1 MKHFLFILI
10 ILFCFSS
17 KAQQV
22 MMDRGI
28 RVADLWCFPLLT
40 DSLSYYYLPNES
52 SLALDKEQNPQF
64 SLIRYV
70 INKAEKSTQSSS
82 IQKADGGAILHFLVK
97 YDTPLE
103 IVKSAETKLREISG
117 NDAVKL
123 KGPIIFEQGNYALI
137 STILTKD
144 GKEKNML
151 MATGSAP
158 VLEGSKIALS
168 FDLEPE
174 TSTLL
179 LESFKMATPDISIV
193 FDMEF
198 AGVSDAFDAE
208 MIVDWDKVQK
218 SQHIKAGG
226 KVYFV
231 SADVDLLFNELKTES
246 AITLIT
252 SGEDS
257 NMQALIDRMYEKLT
271 DLFFKEAEKSEVPP
285 TIKEDVAS
293 GISKVID
300 KLSKS
305 MPISLHGAYAMRDLR
320 TTGYSKM
327 NFNSR
332 APVKR
337 HHYIVF
343 NMGDLHNKYGDNP
356 NYFKTVSLDDPD
368 FQQRIIYVGVDGT
381 MVNEMGKMINN
392 VTVTLKKEHQG
403 GDQTM
408 QEILVTPESL
418 KKDGFAPQMVYGS
431 KADADRMEW
440 LNYSYRTNWKFS
452 GGGTYITDW
461 QTESSSMINLFS
473 PFKRTNVQLIG
484 DENTLTEAGVRAA
497 IIQFS
502 YSFFGE
508 TRTARLVWKP
518 GESIDE
524 KTVNLT
530 LPMNSEN
537 YSYKI
542 TWVKSDGNRQT
553 KEGEDSSGLIFI
565 DEF

>member
-1 MKHFLFILI
+1 MKKYLFILF
-10 ILFCFSS
+10 ILSGLNCH
-17 KAQQV
+17 AQQV

-28 RVADLWCFPLLT
+28 RAANLWCFPLLS

-52 SLALDKEQNPQF
+52 SLAMDEQQNPQF

-70 INKAEKSTQSSS
+70 INQAGKTAQSNS
-82 IQKADGGAILHFLVK
+82 IQKAGGGAILHFLVK
-97 YDTPLE
+97 YDTPPQK
-103 IVKSAETKLREISG
+103 VADAETKLREIMG
-117 NDAVKL
+117 NEEIKL
-123 KGPIIFEQGNYALI
+123 KGPILFQRGNYALV

-144 GKEKNML
+144 GKEKNIL
-151 MATGSAP
+151 MASGSAP

-198 AGVSDAFDAE
+198 AGVSDAFNAE

-231 SADVDLLFNELKTES
+231 SADVDLLFKELRTES
-246 AITLIT
+246 AITLTT
-252 SGEDS
+252 SGEDA

-271 DLFFKEAEKSEVPP
+271 DLFFKEAEKSEIPP

-305 MPISLHGAYAMRDLR
+305 MPYSVHGAYAMRDLK
-320 TTGYSKM
+320 TSGYSKM

-332 APVKR
+332 SPVKR

-343 NMGDLHNKYGDNP
+343 NMGNLYQKYGDNP
-356 NYFKTVSLDDPD
+356 KYFKTVSMDDPD
-368 FQQRIIYVGVDGT
+368 FQQRLIHVGVDGSL
-381 MVNEMGKMINN
+381 VDEMGKMINN
-392 VTVTLKKEHQG
+392 VTVTLKKEHENG
-403 GDQTM
+403 EQTL
-408 QEILVTPESL
+408 QEILLTPDVV
-418 KKDGFAPQMVYGS
+418 KTDGFAPQMVYGS
-431 KADADRMEW
+431 KADTDRMQW
-440 LNYSYRTNWKFS
+440 LNYNYRTNWKFS
-452 GGGTYITDW
+452 GGGTYTTEWED
-461 QTESSSMINLFS
+461 ESSSMINLFS
-473 PFKRTNVQLIG
+473 PFKRTTIQLIG
-484 DENTLTEAGVRAA
+484 DEKTLTEAGVRAA
-497 IIQFS
+497 IVQFT
-502 YSFFGE
+502 YNFFEE

-518 GESIDE
+518 GDIIDE
-524 KTVNLT
+524 KMVDLT
-530 LPMNSEN
+530 LPLNSEQ

-542 TWVKSDGNRQT
+542 TWIKTDGSRQF
-553 KEGEDSSGLIFI
+553 KESEDNSGLVFI

>member
-1 MKHFLFILI
+1 MKKYLFILF
-10 ILFCFSS
+10 ILFAYYGQ
-17 KAQQV
+17 AQQV

-28 RVADLWCFPLLT
+28 RASGLWCFPLLS

-52 SLALDKEQNPQF
+52 SLAVDDQQNPQF

-70 INKAEKSTQSSS
+70 INEVEKSAQNT
-82 IQKADGGAILHFLVK
+82 IQKAGGGAILNFLVT
-97 YDTPLE
+97 YDTPKEMITDAQEKLLE
-103 IVKSAETKLREISG
+103 ITG
-117 NDAVKL
+117 NENVKL
-123 KGPIIFEQGNYALI
+123 KGPVIFDKGNYALV

-151 MATGSAP
+151 MASGVAP

-168 FDLEPE
+168 FELDPE

-198 AGVSDAFDAE
+198 SGVSDAFDAE
-208 MIVDWDKVQK
+208 MLVNWDKVQK

-231 SADVDLLFNELKTES
+231 SADVDLLFNHLKTES
-246 AITLIT
+246 AITLTT
-252 SGEDS
+252 SGEDV

-271 DLFFKEAEKSEVPP
+271 NLFFKEIEKSEVPS

-305 MPISLHGAYAMRDLR
+305 MPYSLHGAYAMRNLK
-320 TTGYSKM
+320 TTGHSKL

-343 NMGDLHNKYGDNP
+343 NMGNLYDKYGQNP
-356 NYFKTVSLDDPD
+356 NYFKTVSMDDPD
-368 FQQRIIYVGVDGT
+368 FQQRIVHVGVDGT
-381 MVNEMGKMINN
+381 LVNEMGKMINN
-392 VTVTLKKEHQG
+392 VTVTLKKDHQNG
-403 GDQTM
+403 EQTL
-408 QEILVTPESL
+408 QEILVTPQTL
-418 KKDGFAPQMVYGS
+418 QKDGLSLNMVYGS
-431 KADADRMEW
+431 KADNDRLKW
-440 LNYSYRTNWKFS
+440 LDYQFQTNWKFS
-452 GGGTYITDW
+452 GGGTFITDW
-461 QTESSSMINLFS
+461 QKESASMINLFS
-473 PFKRTNVQLIG
+473 PYKRTNVQLFG
-484 DENTLTEAGVRAA
+484 DETALNDAGVRAA
-497 IIQFS
+497 IVQFS
-502 YSFFGE
+502 YPFFGE
-508 TRTARLVWKP
+508 NRTARLVWKP
-518 GESIDE
+518 GDNIEEKSID
-524 KTVNLT
+524 LT
-530 LPMNSEN
+530 LPLNAEN
-537 YSYKI
+537 YTYKI
-542 TWVKSDGNRQT
+542 TWVKTDGSRQT
-553 KEGEDSSGLIFI
+553 KESADNSGLIFI